1 MGQQKDMSEIAR
13 ILDQMDRAFAGDA
26 WHGPPLKSLLDRMMA
41 EDAAK
46 HPVGGAHSIWELVH
60 HLTAWHTIVHEEL
73 AGAEAQITPELDWP
87 PVWEVSEV
95 EWQRALERLIDARS
109 RLRRAV
115 EGLRDNQL
123 DERPSRRTGN
133 SRYVMLHGLVQHDL
147 YHAGQIALLKKALRT
162 GTAR

>member
-1 MGQQKDMSEIAR
+1 MDMSEIAR

-26 WHGPPLKSLLDRMMA
+26 WHGPPLKSLLDGMMA

-46 HPVGGAHSIWELVH
+46 HPVDSAHSIWELVH
-60 HLTAWHTIVHEEL
+60 HLTAWHTIVREEL

-95 EWQRALERLIDARS
+95 EWQRAVERLIKARS

-115 EGLRDNQL
+115 EELGDHQL
-123 DERPSRRTGN
+123 DERPSRRTKN

-147 YHAGQIALLKKALRT
+147 YHAGQIALLRKALRT
-162 GTAR
+162 GGGR